1 MLNFLFNYRS
11 ICAKIDIGEKM
22 EVLKMKYPVTASRLS
37 EAMKMR
43 DIIAQELAD
52 KTGIHKSSISQYVN
66 GSHTPSIKN
75 AGKMA
80 AVLNVAPA
88 WLKGYDVPNLHGLKE
103 KARDGIRTRHK
114 CRKTPVFMRILFER
128 AQK

>member
-1 MLNFLFNYRS
+1 
-11 ICAKIDIGEKM
+11 
-22 EVLKMKYPVTASRLS
+22 MKYPVTASRLS

-75 AGKMA
+75 AAKMA
-80 AVLNVAPA
+80 EALNVATA
-88 WLKGYDVPNLHGLKE
+88 WLKGFDVPMEPPTPHGQVSYAAIISNLKNLDAIQLESLRDAVEKERMARYKEEIEKLKQQLKE
-103 KARDGIRTRHK
+103 GRN
-114 CRKTPVFMRILFER
+114 
-128 AQK
+128 Q